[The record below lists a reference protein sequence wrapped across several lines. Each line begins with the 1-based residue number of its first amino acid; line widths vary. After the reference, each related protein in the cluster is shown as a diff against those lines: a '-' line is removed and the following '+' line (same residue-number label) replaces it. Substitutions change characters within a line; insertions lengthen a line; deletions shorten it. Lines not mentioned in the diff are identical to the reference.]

1 MYNSI
6 LSSCTSICRSI
17 GKFDY
22 GLCFLE
28 LEAVGTRA
36 EQRSHNTIVEY
47 ACQLAQCP
55 LLR

>member
-1 MYNSI
+1 MYNSV

-28 LEAVGTRA
+28 LEAVGTRT